1 MAEKKG
7 LIIVNMGD
15 GKGKTTAAL
24 GTALRAC
31 GHGMRVLVLQFI
43 KGTWHYG
50 ELDAAKRLAPELE
63 IVPMGEGFVDLTRKP
78 PDPRD
83 IAAAEKCLARFEEAI
98 ASGKYD
104 ILILDEIGYALN
116 YGLLRVEKVADLLKR
131 KPAALHVILT
141 GRDMPPEIIAL
152 ADTVTEMKEI
162 KHAFRKGVKAI
173 KGIEF

>member
-1 MAEKKG
+1 MKQDKG
-7 LIIVNMGD
+7 LIIVNTGD

-24 GTALRAC
+24 GTAMRAC

-43 KGTWHYG
+43 KGTWRYG

-63 IVPMGEGFVDLTRKP
+63 IAPMGEGFVDLTKKP

-83 IAAAEKCLARFEEAI
+83 IAAAEKCLARFEEAV

-104 ILILDEIGYALN
+104 MIVLDEIGYALN
-116 YGLLRVEKVADLLKR
+116 YVLLRVEKVAELLKR
-131 KPAALHVILT
+131 KPAALHIILT
-141 GRDMPPEIIAL
+141 GRNMPPEIIAL

-162 KHAFRKGVKAI
+162 KHAFRQGVKAI

>member
-1 MAEKKG
+1 MSKG
-7 LIIVNMGD
+7 LIIVNTGD

-50 ELDAAKRLAPELE
+50 ELDAAKRLAPEME
-63 IVPMGEGFVDLTRKP
+63 IVPMGEGFVDLTKKP

-83 IAAAEKCLARFEEAI
+83 VAAAEKCFARFEEA
-98 ASGKYD
+98 AKSGKYD
-104 ILILDEIGYALN
+104 MIVLDEIGYALN
-116 YGLLRVEKVADLLKR
+116 YGLLKVDRVAETLSR
-131 KPAALHVILT
+131 KPEKLHVILT
-141 GRDMPPEIIAL
+141 GRDMPKEL
-152 ADTVTEMKEI
+152 LDMADTVTEMKEL

>member
-1 MAEKKG
+1 MSKG
-7 LIIVNMGD
+7 LIIVNTGD

-24 GTALRAC
+24 GTALRAV

-63 IVPMGEGFVDLTRKP
+63 IAPMGEGFVDLTKKP
-78 PDPRD
+78 PDKRD
-83 IAAAEKCLARFEEAI
+83 IAAAEKCLARFEQAV

-104 ILILDEIGYALN
+104 MIVLDEIGYAMT
-116 YGLLRVEKVADLLKR
+116 YGLLKVEKVAELLKR
-131 KPAALHVILT
+131 KPEKLHVILT
-141 GRDMPPEIIAL
+141 GRNMPPEIIDM
-152 ADTVTEMKEI
+152 ADTATEMKELR
-162 KHAFRKGVKAI
+162 HAFRKGIKAI